1 MSHIEL
7 LKIHELKAT
16 PQRLCILS
24 TLDECG
30 HATLEEIQ
38 KIISK
43 KFPTLSLSTIYRNL
57 NDMMQKN
64 IVSEVK
70 IANKKDYF
78 EIAKEKHVH
87 LVCEKCGYIEDFNI
101 NIDDL
106 VYKIEQSSNSEVMGV
121 MLTFS
126 IICKDCR

>member
-7 LKIHELKAT
+7 LKTHELKAT

-24 TLDECG
+24 TLEESG

-38 KIISK
+38 KIIST

-57 NDMMQKN
+57 NDMIQKE

-78 EIAKEKHVH
+78 EIAKEKHIH
-87 LVCEKCGYIEDFNI
+87 LVCDECGRIEDFQIDVSDWI
-101 NIDDL
+101 NTVEKL
-106 VYKIEQSSNSEVMGV
+106 SNSKILRET
-121 MLTFS
+121 LTFN
-126 IICKDCR
+126 IICKHCL